1 MRTKSGGSPSVNG
14 SKMNVLQRA
23 ILRIAGN
30 LQSSKPPAKI
40 IKDLQEKCLIITDT
54 GLGVE
59 VVELL
64 VAFMSSKTALSHVE
78 TLILTKA
85 SLDDPKGQSSE
96 STTTNKAR
104 RNQKE
109 TSFQMKRGILMKAV
123 FKFISNSTG
132 LTSIMF
138 HHIHLNVDSLPALG
152 QAFNDTKACVQ
163 WISFKGCHIRDEGL
177 RNLTPFLARCN
188 KLQVLLLE
196 DIGASDDSMKYIVS
210 ILKAN
215 EAKLDQLFY
224 QASLRHDDDDS
235 VLPLSDEA
243 KSIYCKCLVAISLLD
258 NNITDIGMN
267 ILSRHLRRN
276 NYLLGID
283 LRNNNATA
291 KGVEH
296 ITSSLAMN
304 HLVSVLLD
312 GNPGYDQR
320 AQNILVEKANSV
332 LSQSPN
338 VVDFLP
344 STLAVLLKRWVA
356 SYNPPAL
363 PPSFPD
369 LFHSDGVGN
378 AAFTEERIH
387 VIDGATHTEFINSNK
402 DFELCTPSPRDGD
415 TFEELDRSRE
425 SNASRT
431 GSPKSLLLSPPSDHN
446 NRPPSRNSLRP
457 RDSIY
462 EMPRN
467 SSINNNNDYVEVS
480 NQVPA
485 SPTFG
490 IALKEDKSTKSP
502 LKKIASQNVLANKKT
517 IASKVVATKNKPKN
531 KVNDTLSKSTTALYS
546 AGSTSSKS
554 LLSSRSLS
562 VVNTKSVSVVSNK
575 KKKSL
580 NTSDSS
586 INKTSSSTPTR
597 GVKAVDPATYANT
610 LAVKKLADSVF
621 AIQRNMERVSVQL
634 KSVTESLNKTED
646 QKNMEESMNSSMELL
661 IKNRLNVKLN
671 DIIHST
677 LM

>member
-1 MRTKSGGSPSVNG
+1 MKNKAVGSPSVNG
-14 SKMNVLQRA
+14 SKMNVLQRS

-40 IKDLQEKCLIITDT
+40 IKDLQEKCLILTDT
-54 GLGVE
+54 GLGLE

-64 VAFMSSKTALSHVE
+64 VAFMSSKTALHHVE

-85 SLDDPKGQSSE
+85 SLDDPKGQANDSA
-96 STTTNKAR
+96 TANKAK

-123 FKFISNSTG
+123 IKFISNATG

-138 HHIHLNVDSLPALG
+138 HHINLNIDTLPALG
-152 QAFNDTKACVQ
+152 QALNDTKACVQ
-163 WISFKGCHIRDEGL
+163 WISIKGCHIRDEGL
-177 RNLTPFLARCN
+177 RNLTPFLARCS

-196 DIGASDDSMKYIVS
+196 DIAVTDDSMKYIVS

-224 QASLRHDDDDS
+224 QASLRHDDDDC
-235 VLPLSDEA
+235 VLPLSEEA
-243 KSIYCKCLVAISLLD
+243 KAIYNKCLVAVSLLD
-258 NNITDIGMN
+258 NHITDVGMG

-276 NYLLGID
+276 NYLLGVD
-283 LRNNNATA
+283 LRNNAATA

-304 HLVSVLLD
+304 HLVSVLLE

-320 AQNILVEKANSV
+320 AQAVLVDRANSV

-356 SYNPPAL
+356 SYNPPLL

-369 LFHSDGVGN
+369 LFH
-378 AAFTEERIH
+378 T
-387 VIDGATHTEFINSNK
+387 DGAETVEFIDEGVQLVNSAVQADFIQGNK

-415 TFEELDRSRE
+415 TFEELDRSRD
-425 SNASRT
+425 SSMSKT

-467 SSINNNNDYVEVS
+467 NSMNNGGAEAHH
-480 NQVPA
+480 QTPA

-490 IALKEDKSTKSP
+490 IALGTKTKSP
-502 LKKIASQNVLANKKT
+502 LKKIASQNVLASKKV
-517 IASKVVATKNKPKN
+517 AVSKVAVN
-531 KVNDTLSKSTTALYS
+531 KVKAQSKGSNRLSKSTTALYS
-546 AGSTSSKS
+546 TASSSKS
-554 LLSSRSLS
+554 IAMSRSVS
-562 VVNTKSVSVVSNK
+562 AGSAKSMSAAANK
-575 KKKSL
+575 TKKSL
-580 NTSDSS
+580 NNSDSS
-586 INKTSSSTPTR
+586 MKNTSSTPTR
-597 GVKAVDPATYANT
+597 GAKGTDSTTYANT

-621 AIQRNMERVSVQL
+621 AIQKNMERVSVQL
-634 KSVTESLNKTED
+634 KSVTESLNKPDDLRQSRMDETL
-646 QKNMEESMNSSMELL
+646 NSSMELL
-661 IKNRLNVKLN
+661 IKNRLSVKLN